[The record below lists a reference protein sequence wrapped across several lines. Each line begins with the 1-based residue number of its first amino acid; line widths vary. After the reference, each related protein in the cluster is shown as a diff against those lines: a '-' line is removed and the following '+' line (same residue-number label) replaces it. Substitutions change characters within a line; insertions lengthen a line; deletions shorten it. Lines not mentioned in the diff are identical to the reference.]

1 MKSTKRIV
9 VPVCTAPTKVK
20 KKQKWRKNQAFITSS
35 KECHKRAITARAN
48 LLTSS
53 VVQLVK
59 NVKSTQLDQCNHELV
74 DQMCHDGIAQFTLRK
89 LLMVEC
95 QWNGRHPL
103 DKQILYVELL
113 ESRLQDESKLKN
125 N

>member
-1 MKSTKRIV
+1 M
-9 VPVCTAPTKVK
+9 
-20 KKQKWRKNQAFITSS
+20 
-35 KECHKRAITARAN
+35 
-48 LLTSS
+48 
-53 VVQLVK
+53 QLVK
-59 NVKSTQLDQCNHELV
+59 NLKSAQLDQCNHEFV
-74 DQMCHDGIAQFTLRK
+74 DQMCHDGVAQFTLRK

>member
-1 MKSTKRIV
+1 LSLFAQHPQKLKETQV
-9 VPVCTAPTKVK
+9 EK
-20 KKQKWRKNQAFITSS
+20 KPSIHNLS

-53 VVQLVK
+53 IVQLVK
-59 NVKSTQLDQCNHELV
+59 NLKSTQLDQCNHEFV
-74 DQMCHDGIAQFTLRK
+74 DQMCHDGVAQFTLRK
-89 LLMVEC
+89 LLMLEC